1 MRREVKI
8 HQPKNPYVYILGN
21 TQKSVSFL
29 IKIKTGR
36 IEEFKNITNWTNYKL
51 LLFIY

>member
-36 IEEFKNITNWTNYKL
+36 I
-51 LLFIY
+51 